1 MKEPDSIAAAS
12 TRTATTRDRI
22 TRSLTHLLV
31 IGILFILPEV
41 LSSVGRPIEMPW
53 QLKLG
58 GYGKSVIFILVF
70 YISYY
75 LVLPRGVNQRR
86 PAWRM
91 ALCFVLLIAGALA
104 LIWLLNHAMEPYF
117 AQAFP
122 GKVKH
127 KCPPP
132 GIPDIVWT
140 LRWHIRDL
148 VMLILTI
155 ALSIALK
162 VGDNWQRIR
171 RHTRELEALKREQE
185 LVSLKSQ
192 LNPHFLFNTLN
203 TIYAL
208 IAVDPDKAQSAV
220 HELSSMLR
228 YVLYEDS
235 SRVPLADE
243 THFVRSYVQL
253 MSLRMSSAM
262 TVNFEVA
269 IDPDMEET
277 KVPSLV
283 FVALIG
289 NAFKHGNTGR
299 SGDSISIR
307 ITGHD
312 GVISCTTVNAI
323 ATPRGNDGNRSR
335 NRTGGIGLQNLRRRI
350 DLIYGHRASLRT
362 SHADGIFRASLIIDT
377 KSS

>member
-1 MKEPDSIAAAS
+1 M
-12 TRTATTRDRI
+12 
-22 TRSLTHLLV
+22 
-31 IGILFILPEV
+31 
-41 LSSVGRPIEMPW
+41 
-53 QLKLG
+53 
-58 GYGKSVIFILVF
+58 
-70 YISYY
+70 
-75 LVLPRGVNQRR
+75 
-86 PAWRM
+86 
-91 ALCFVLLIAGALA
+91 
-104 LIWLLNHAMEPYF
+104 
-117 AQAFP
+117 
-122 GKVKH
+122 
-127 KCPPP
+127 
-132 GIPDIVWT
+132 
-140 LRWHIRDL
+140 
-148 VMLILTI
+148 
-155 ALSIALK
+155 
-162 VGDNWQRIR
+162 
-171 RHTRELEALKREQE
+171 
-185 LVSLKSQ
+185 
-192 LNPHFLFNTLN
+192 
-203 TIYAL
+203 
-208 IAVDPDKAQSAV
+208 
-220 HELSSMLR
+220 
-228 YVLYEDS
+228 
-235 SRVPLADE
+235 PLADE